1 VSAAFRKG
9 WLALGWLWVAAIL
22 WLSLT
27 PVPPQPFT
35 FSFSDKVEHM
45 LAYLFLMGWFAV
57 VCRGSTRRLVAVLL
71 VSMGIGVEIL
81 QGLSGY
87 RYFEWADMAA
97 NTTGVLLAWLAMD
110 RAGDAC
116 LEKMGWK

>member
-1 VSAAFRKG
+1 MSAGFRKG
-9 WLALGWLWVAAIL
+9 WLALGGLWVAIIL

-27 PVPPQPFT
+27 PVPPQPFYL
-35 FSFSDKVEHM
+35 SDKVEHM
-45 LAYLFLMGWFAV
+45 LAYLLLMGWFAV
-57 VCRGSTRRLVAVLL
+57 VCRDGARRLAAALL
-71 VSMGIGVEIL
+71 VAMGIVVEIL

-97 NTTGVLLAWLAMD
+97 NTSGVLLAWWVMD

-116 LEKMGWK
+116 LAKMGWK